1 MNRTF
6 SIKGS
11 NTINQ
16 YPNFG
21 VPQGSVLGPYMFV
34 SIFPISNTN

>member
-1 MNRTF
+1 MKSYPKYIIF

-16 YPNFG
+16 CPDFG
-21 VPQGSVLGPYMFV
+21 VPQGSVLV
-34 SIFPISNTN
+34 DV